1 MSHPFARKPIAE
13 LVITG
18 DARSL
23 ERVLGAV
30 DLVIL
35 AIGAVIGAGI
45 FGVIATAAAGQAG
58 SDCAVIRYVGL
69 TIYWLYGYRNSR
81 LRAV

>member
-1 MSHPFARKPIAE
+1 M
-13 LVITG
+13 
-18 DARSL
+18 
-23 ERVLGAV
+23 
-30 DLVIL
+30 L

-45 FGVIATAAAGQAG
+45 FGVIGTAAAGQVG

-69 TIYWLYGYRNSR
+69 TIYGLYGYRNSR

>member
-1 MSHPFARKPIAE
+1 MSHLFARKPIAE
-13 LVITG
+13 LVITD

-35 AIGAVIGAGI
+35 TIGAVIGAGI
-45 FGVIATAAAGQAG
+45 FGAIGTAAAGQVG
-58 SDCAVIRYVGL
+58 PDCAVIRYVGL
-69 TIYWLYGYRNSR
+69 TIYGLYGYRNSR